1 MEQLV
6 LDAFSKQLEE
16 KKVIRNSQRGFT
28 TEKLC
33 SIDLIAVYD
42 GITKWVD
49 GGRAVNIIYL
59 DFRKA
64 FDTVSHDILIM
75 KLRKRGID
83 DWTVRWVENWLTG

>member
-33 SIDLIAVYD
+33 SIDLKAVYD